1 MRTIFVFPRAS
12 REETVRRLDGFAPT
26 RTLPNLEAEW
36 VLDDVV
42 WIRLRDNADAGL
54 FDDWDPGMVDALA
67 KAQGGV
73 VAPWALIARL
83 LPGNGG
89 GLCVDLGAQ
98 VAVTVEERPVHS
110 GRAGNG
116 RHSDL

>member
-1 MRTIFVFPRAS
+1 MQAPEVSSLLRAVLGLKGALMRTIFVFPRAS

-73 VAPWALIARL
+73 VAPWALIADCCRGTAEACAWIWALRL
-83 LPGNGG
+83 
-89 GLCVDLGAQ
+89 
-98 VAVTVEERPVHS
+98 R
-110 GRAGNG
+110 
-116 RHSDL
+116 